1 MEEMVYLGYQYGSF
15 KDERSGRSVNYAHIF
30 TMEPFEDSGANPDY
44 HTDGY
49 KAGKHKLAS
58 RGVLKGLDL
67 EPLDVVEVYFNSK
80 GAVTKIV
87 PKESVSAEDW
97 MEREAEA

>member
-15 KDERSGRSVNYAHIF
+15 KDEKTGRSVSYAHIF
-30 TMEPFEDSGANPDY
+30 TMEPFEESANPDY
-44 HTDGY
+44 HTNGY

-67 EPLDVVEVYFNSK
+67 APLDVIEVYFNSK

-87 PKESVSAEDW
+87 PKAGQDANDW
-97 MEREAEA
+97 MEAEAEK

>member
-1 MEEMVYLGYQYGSF
+1 MEEMVYLGCQYGSF
-15 KDERSGRSVNYAHIF
+15 KDEHTGRSVNYAHIF
-30 TMEPFEDSGANPDY
+30 TMEPFEDSANPDY

-67 EPLDVVEVYFNSK
+67 APLDVVEVYFNSK
-80 GAVTKIV
+80 GAVTKIA
-87 PKESVSAEDW
+87 PKEAVSAEDW
-97 MEREAEA
+97 MEREEDT

>member
-15 KDERSGRSVNYAHIF
+15 KDEKTGRQVKYAHVF
-30 TMEPFEDSGANPDY
+30 TMEPFEDNGSPDY
-44 HTDGY
+44 HTGGY

-58 RGVLKGLDL
+58 PGVVRDEKLS
-67 EPLDVVEVYFNSK
+67 PLDVVEVYFNSK

-87 PKESVSAEDW
+87 PKQPAGAHGW
-97 MEREAEA
+97 MEENAET